1 MKINTSN
8 REKYKKPTVNFLV
21 VDDQELM
28 RSSIRKML
36 LDIYGRESKIELA
49 KNGLEALAIFEKNE
63 VKFLITDWH
72 MPEMEGFELLQI
84 VRKNPQFFDIPV
96 LMVAD
101 EDKENKISHL
111 AKNIIDGYHTKPF
124 TEKELSEDIQTILQ
138 ERENRTPLDN
148 KISLLMRL
156 GLQMQYDEAI
166 ELGKKMLDENFHPEV
181 IYFIGL
187 CYYSKQEYNTARDY
201 IKKILEGGDP
211 SDKATYL
218 YGKICMA
225 LGDDE
230 EALKCMKILSES
242 DPFNIDAKV
251 DLAEA
256 YLNMGKNGEADK
268 MIDSVLNSNPNKLN
282 LTKLGKLFLKHQDLT
297 KASQCLGQAGEP
309 LPETVSIFNNYA
321 IKLKKAGNLDESLVQ
336 YRKCLQADPDQ
347 SAVIFNMALLYYEK
361 KDYTKTV
368 KSLQSI
374 LNKNQNNEEVKQFL
388 DHVTAEMKTQKELA
402 GSPI

>member
-1 MKINTSN
+1 
-8 REKYKKPTVNFLV
+8 
-21 VDDQELM
+21 
-28 RSSIRKML
+28 
-36 LDIYGRESKIELA
+36 
-49 KNGLEALAIFEKNE
+49 
-63 VKFLITDWH
+63 

-101 EDKENKISHL
+101 EAEEDKISYL

-138 ERENRTPLDN
+138 ERENRTPFDN
-148 KISLLMRL
+148 KISILMRL

-187 CYYSKQEYNTARDY
+187 CYYSKQEYDTARDY
-201 IKKILEGGDP
+201 IKKILDAGDS

-268 MIDSVLNSNPNKLN
+268 MIVSVLNSNPNKLN
-282 LTKLGKLFLKHQDLT
+282 LTKLGKIFLKHQDMT
-297 KASQCLGQAGEP
+297 KASECLGQAGEP

-321 IKLKKAGNLDESLVQ
+321 IKLKKAGNLDESLAL

-361 KDYTKTV
+361 KDYPKAV

-374 LNKNQNNEEVKQFL
+374 LNKNQNNEKVRQFL
-388 DHVTAEMKTQKELA
+388 DHVTAEMKEKKELA
-402 GSPI
+402 GDP